1 MQTRKTRTCLF
12 DMFAFFMSLLFSYLF
27 ISAFC
32 FLKTPLLLASSAW
45 LADTVFTNSISGRFA
60 MNIKTAAWILALLL
74 MAGCRTEIGSDEWCA
89 KVAAKPKAS
98 WSEGD
103 AADYARHCVDE
114 ST

>member
-1 MQTRKTRTCLF
+1 
-12 DMFAFFMSLLFSYLF
+12 
-27 ISAFC
+27 
-32 FLKTPLLLASSAW
+32 
-45 LADTVFTNSISGRFA
+45 
-60 MNIKTAAWILALLL
+60 MNIKMAAWILAFLL